1 MPSAPAIGLL
11 RRKLVVALARPIPEV
26 VDLALECTAQALGV
40 RTAVLAR
47 RDGDQLEVLDS
58 YTRSGEPI
66 ASGTRIR
73 AADALAAPLRF
84 SDGHE
89 YAVLAVLPDPT
100 RPLTEAETDWLSVAA
115 ALVAGRIEAGELAG
129 RPDVGGRDSSET
141 VMRLATAELQ
151 EPLAVLR
158 GYADMLSRREVPAEQ
173 LPLVARRLATQSR
186 AMLRVVDHLVLL
198 ARLPLELS
206 FTVRVSLVSLA
217 QAAAEAIREQAEANH
232 VELRLQLDASAEV
245 WGDVVLLQAAL
256 NEMLQN
262 VFVHAPT
269 ATTLQ
274 LRLRQSARDRFQLI
288 VKDDGPGIS
297 AADLGEL
304 FGPLSAPGGRRLSRG
319 LGLYLV
325 RQVAQAHGGS
335 AWANSLEGKGTTFY
349 LELPAASPDGTAT
362 RASLTTGQ
370 ASAG

>member
-11 RRKLVVALARPIPEV
+11 RRKLVAALSRPIPEV
-26 VDLALECTAQALGV
+26 VDLALECAAEALAV

-58 YTRSGEPI
+58 HTRSGEPV
-66 ASGTRIR
+66 ASGARIR
-73 AADALAAPLRF
+73 AADVHAAPLLF

-89 YAVLAVLPDPT
+89 YGVLAVLNDSA
-100 RPLTEAETDWLSVAA
+100 RSLSEADTDWLSVAA
-115 ALVAGRIEAGELAG
+115 ALVAGRIEAGEVPG
-129 RPDVGGRDSSET
+129 RANLGGRDSSET

-158 GYADMLSRREVPAEQ
+158 GYTDLLSRQEVPPDQ
-173 LPLVARRLATQSR
+173 LPLVARRLVTQSR

-198 ARLPLELS
+198 ARLPLELT
-206 FTVRVSLVSLA
+206 FTVRVSLRGLA
-217 QAAAEAIREQAEANH
+217 QAASDAVREQAEASH
-232 VELRLQLDASAEV
+232 IELRLQLDASGEV
-245 WGDVVLLQAAL
+245 WGDAVLLQAAL

-262 VFVHAPT
+262 VFVHAHT

-274 LRLRQSARDRFQLI
+274 LRFRQSGRDRFQLI
-288 VKDDGPGIS
+288 VKDNGPGIS
-297 AADLGEL
+297 AADLAEL

-325 RQVAQAHGGS
+325 RQVAEAHGGS

-349 LELPAASPDGTAT
+349 LELPAASPDGTAA
-362 RASLTTGQ
+362 RVSLATGQ
-370 ASAG
+370 TSAG

>member
-1 MPSAPAIGLL
+1 MASAPAIGLL
-11 RRKLVVALARPIPEV
+11 RRKLVAALSRPIPEV
-26 VDLALECTAQALGV
+26 VDLALECATEALPARV
-40 RTAVLAR
+40 ALLAR

-58 YTRSGEPI
+58 HTRSGDPV
-66 ASGTRIR
+66 SHGSRIR
-73 AADALAAPLRF
+73 ATDVHAAPLVF

-89 YAVLAVLPDPT
+89 YGVLAVLDES
-100 RPLTEAETDWLSVAA
+100 RGPLSEAEKDWLGVAA
-115 ALVAGRIEAGELAG
+115 ALLAGRIEAGEGPG
-129 RPDVGGRDSSET
+129 RPDIKAHGSSET

-158 GYADMLSRREVPAEQ
+158 GYADMLSREEVPTEQ
-173 LPLVARRLATQSR
+173 LPLVARRLVTQSQ
-186 AMLRVVDHLVLL
+186 AMLRVVDHLVLM
-198 ARLPLELS
+198 ARLPLQLL
-206 FTVRVSLVSLA
+206 FTVRVSLVTLIE
-217 QAAAEAIREQAEANH
+217 AAADAVRERAEAAH
-232 VELRLQLDASAEV
+232 MDLRVQVDASGDV
-245 WGDVVLLQAAL
+245 WGDAILLQAAL

-269 ATTLQ
+269 ATRLQ
-274 LRLRQSARDRFQLI
+274 LRLRQSARDRLQVI

-297 AADLGEL
+297 AADLAEL
-304 FGPLSAPGGRRLSRG
+304 FGPLSTPGGRRLSRS

-325 RQVAQAHGGS
+325 RQVAEAHGGS

-362 RASLTTGQ
+362 RASLSTGQ